1 MIIIS
6 DCFTE
11 KVDEGCI
18 KVAVSLAKRLK
29 ALRSDVTLISYKNHS
44 AFADKNMKL
53 NGFFL
58 NPSLFRIL
66 RSNAGE
72 ILYIPFASN
81 TFASIL
87 RTVTLSLLSGK
98 KVSVIFVMRRPMNR
112 LGTWLLQKSH
122 AQIIALSKKSFN
134 FYQHLLK
141 NTVTYI
147 KTGVDTN
154 CFQPV
159 SSEKKRLLRQKY
171 GIPEDMP
178 VVFHAGHLKAGRNI
192 GILSKLPSNFYVLL
206 AVSSITLQEQDLSIR
221 SDLEH
226 RPNTK
231 IIDSYVP
238 HIEEL
243 YQLADSYVFP
253 VEEGLNCIDIPISV
267 IEAASCNLPI
277 VTTPYG
283 ELQEFRGKEGFYF
296 IDHMTVQALNKT
308 LNNVNNALAEEDID
322 TRSAVLE
329 YDWTNALQTIRHL
342 FHL

>member
-112 LGTWLLQKSH
+112 LGTCDCYSIFH
-122 AQIIALSKKSFN
+122 
-134 FYQHLLK
+134 
-141 NTVTYI
+141 VR
-147 KTGVDTN
+147 GVH
-154 CFQPV
+154 Q
-159 SSEKKRLLRQKY
+159 
-171 GIPEDMP
+171 
-178 VVFHAGHLKAGRNI
+178 
-192 GILSKLPSNFYVLL
+192 
-206 AVSSITLQEQDLSIR
+206 
-221 SDLEH
+221 
-226 RPNTK
+226 
-231 IIDSYVP
+231 
-238 HIEEL
+238 
-243 YQLADSYVFP
+243 
-253 VEEGLNCIDIPISV
+253 
-267 IEAASCNLPI
+267 AS
-277 VTTPYG
+277 
-283 ELQEFRGKEGFYF
+283 
-296 IDHMTVQALNKT
+296 A
-308 LNNVNNALAEEDID
+308 
-322 TRSAVLE
+322 
-329 YDWTNALQTIRHL
+329 
-342 FHL
+342 

>member
-11 KVDEGCI
+11 KTDEGCI

-29 ALRSDVTLISYKNHS
+29 ALRRNVTLISYKNHS
-44 AFADKNMKL
+44 DFADKNIKL
-53 NGFFL
+53 NSLFL
-58 NPSLFRIL
+58 NLSLFRTI
-66 RSNAGE
+66 RSDTGE

-87 RTVTLSLLSGK
+87 RTFTLSLMSRK
-98 KVSVIFVMRRPMNR
+98 RVSVIFVMRRPMNR
-112 LGTWLLQKSH
+112 IGVWLLQKSR
-122 AQIIALSKKSFN
+122 AQIIALSKKSLD
-134 FYQHLLK
+134 FYQRLLK
-141 NTVTYI
+141 NPVTYI
-147 KTGVDTN
+147 KTGVDTE

-159 SSEKKRLLRQKY
+159 SGEKKRLLRQKY

-178 VVFHAGHLKAGRNI
+178 VFFHAGHLKAGRNI
-192 GILSKLPSNFYVLL
+192 GILSGIPSDFYVLL
-206 AVSSITLQEQDLSIR
+206 AVSSVTLQEQDFSIR
-221 SDLEH
+221 SALER

-238 HIEEL
+238 QIEEL
-243 YQLADSYVFP
+243 YQLADGYIFP
-253 VEEGLNCIDIPISV
+253 VEEGLNCIDIPVSV
-267 IEAASCNLPI
+267 MEAAACNLPI
-277 VTTPYG
+277 ITTPYG
-283 ELQEFRGKEGFYF
+283 ELQEFRGRDGFYF

-308 LNNVNNALAEEDID
+308 LDTALTQKSD

-329 YDWTNALQTIRHL
+329 YDWTNALQIFLQL